1 MKDKKHKSISPAE
14 GMGTSWRSL
23 SLVIGMLG
31 VCGLLLTAAPSLVQ
45 ADASQDDV
53 NEAFGPVLKLEGKA
67 RKEINAIAN
76 MIAPGSKMVP
86 IDATKA
92 SGEMCMLETVTKH
105 NMIHFSQTPEQTHED
120 VVYYL
125 NPATFIE
132 NGLDVKKLPRH
143 PSELGKMEP
152 LQWYYYDGTYVEPH
166 QGSQLNKEFV
176 IMSVDV
182 K

>member
-1 MKDKKHKSISPAE
+1 MTHWKSII
-14 GMGTSWRSL
+14 
-23 SLVIGMLG
+23 LVIGILG
-31 VCGLLLTAAPSLVQ
+31 IWVWIGGTAPVAF
-45 ADASQDDV
+45 ADTTHEDMQ
-53 NEAFGPVLKLEGKA
+53 EQFGPVLKLEGKA

-76 MIAPGSKMVP
+76 IIGPDSKMKP

-92 SGEMCMLETVTKH
+92 SGEMCMLETVSKH

-120 VVYYL
+120 VVYFI
-125 NPATFIE
+125 NPATFIA
-132 NGLDVKKLPRH
+132 NGLDVTKLPRH
-143 PSELGKMEP
+143 PEKLGKMKP

-166 QGSQLNKEFV
+166 QGGQLNKEFV

>member
-1 MKDKKHKSISPAE
+1 MLSQWKSMILVVGVLGAWACMGATPPVAVADTSNAE
-14 GMGTSWRSL
+14 M
-23 SLVIGMLG
+23 
-31 VCGLLLTAAPSLVQ
+31 Q
-45 ADASQDDV
+45 EQY
-53 NEAFGPVLKLEGKA
+53 GPVLKLEGKA

-76 MIAPGSKMVP
+76 MIGPGSKMVP

-120 VVYYL
+120 VVYFL
-125 NPATFIE
+125 NPATFIA
-132 NGLDVKKLPRH
+132 NGLDVAKLPRH
-143 PSELGKMEP
+143 PHELGKMKP

-176 IMSVDV
+176 IMSIDV

>member
-1 MKDKKHKSISPAE
+1 MKFLAIFIAVVLSSTVSAEKLQPLILSSIASAE
-14 GMGTSWRSL
+14 TNQ
-23 SLVIGMLG
+23 
-31 VCGLLLTAAPSLVQ
+31 T
-45 ADASQDDV
+45 
-53 NEAFGPVLKLEGKA
+53 KLEKA
-67 RKEINAIAN
+67 IHGILG
-76 MIAPGSKMVP
+76 PDSKMKP

-92 SGEMCMLETVTKH
+92 SKEMCMLETVTKH
-105 NMIHFSQTPEQTHED
+105 NMIHFSQVPKETHED

-125 NPATFIE
+125 NPAEFIKA
-132 NGLDVKKLPRH
+132 GMDISKLPKH
-143 PSELGKMEP
+143 PKELGKMKP

>member
-1 MKDKKHKSISPAE
+1 MKDKKHKCIAMAAGLKKYWKS
-14 GMGTSWRSL
+14 MTL
-23 SLVIGMLG
+23 LVGILG
-31 VCGLLLTAAPSLVQ
+31 VCGSTFLAAPSVAR
-45 ADASQDDV
+45 ADASQHDV
-53 NEAFGPVLKLEGKA
+53 KEAFAPVLKLEGKA

-120 VVYYL
+120 VVYYI

-143 PSELGKMEP
+143 PGELGKMEP
-152 LQWYYYDGTYVEPH
+152 LKWYYYDGTYVEPH

>member
-1 MKDKKHKSISPAE
+1 MKDKQHKCISMAA
-14 GMGTSWRSL
+14 GMRKSWRSRF
-23 SLVIGMLG
+23 LVIGILG
-31 VCGLLLTAAPSLVQ
+31 VCGSILVAVPSVVR
-45 ADASQDDV
+45 ADASQHDV
-53 NEAFGPVLKLEGKA
+53 NEAFAPVLKLEGKA

-105 NMIHFSQTPEQTHED
+105 NMIHFSQTPEQTQED
-120 VVYYL
+120 VVYYI
-125 NPATFIE
+125 NPATFIK

-176 IMSVDV
+176 IMTVDV